1 LERKGKKMA
10 ECNKCEAVV
19 AELYDGDCDRCVEQA
34 HWDYQESRV
43 F

>member
-1 LERKGKKMA
+1 MA
-10 ECNKCEAVV
+10 ECNKCEAVA